1 MDMDRRT
8 FLIGGGAAALSL
20 TIGLRAFAKSGPITA
35 QISGVQHFNV
45 GDITVSALSD
55 GYLVFDPSLFPSVG
69 KEEMEAA
76 LKQAFM
82 DGKGQFRGAVNA
94 YVARFSDRTVLIDS
108 GAGTVFGPTLGM
120 LGSQL
125 TAAGIAPADIDVL
138 AVTHLHPDHIGGV
151 VGADGRPVF
160 PNATMLLHEAEISF
174 WRDDAIRGQA
184 PDEFKP
190 FFDLARKVLDAYQS
204 KTNPFAKDGEVLPGV
219 QAMHLPGHTPG
230 HTGFNLVSGNQNL
243 LVWGD
248 IVHAPALQ
256 FGHPEWSIAFDV
268 DPDMARA
275 TRAKIFD
282 QASADR
288 LRVAG
293 MHLLFPGVGHV
304 VKEASAYDFVP
315 AQWDYDLT
323 DKM

>member
-20 TIGLRAFAKSGPITA
+20 TVGLRAFAKSGPVTA

-45 GDITVSALSD
+45 GDVTVSALSD
-55 GYLVFDPSLFPSVG
+55 GYIVFDPSLFPGVG
-69 KEEMEAA
+69 NQEMEDA
-76 LKQAFM
+76 LKRAFM
-82 DGKGQFRGAVNA
+82 DGKGRFLGAVNA

-108 GAGTVFGPTLGM
+108 GAGTLFGPTMGM

-125 TAAGIAPADIDVL
+125 TAAGIAPSEIDVL
-138 AVTHLHPDHIGGV
+138 AMTHLHPDHLGGLLSP
-151 VGADGRPVF
+151 DGKVVF
-160 PNATMLLHEAEISF
+160 PNATMMLHETEIAF
-174 WRDDAIRGQA
+174 WNDDAIRDKA
-184 PDEFKP
+184 PEQFKA
-190 FFDLARKVLDAYQS
+190 FFGMARKVLEAHKG
-204 KTNPFAKDGEVLPGV
+204 KTSPFSRDGEILPGV

-230 HTGFNLVSGNQNL
+230 HTGFNIVSGDRNL
-243 LVWGD
+243 LIWGD

-268 DPDMARA
+268 DPDMARV

-293 MHLLFPGVGHV
+293 MHLLFPGVGHL
-304 VKEASAYDFVP
+304 VKEASGYEFVP
-315 AQWDYDLT
+315 AQWDYNLT